1 MQIDL
6 QVWFVVCLQSVVN
19 GKLNTDRDYC
29 FVFVSRH
36 FKARYSISTNQ
47 QNLFLI
53 NKTERKIKILCC
65 LPFPEVWRP
74 LLFNNRPK
82 KLSKYLHIIFYL

>member
-36 FKARYSISTNQ
+36 FKARYSNLQTKFVFNKQDRKKNQ
-47 QNLFLI
+47 NIILF
-53 NKTERKIKILCC
+53 TFSRGMEA
-65 LPFPEVWRP
+65 
-74 LLFNNRPK
+74 
-82 KLSKYLHIIFYL
+82 III